1 MGTEKR
7 LGGERRRRRRRRR
20 RREKKKREKERERE
34 RRRTGRKRNH
44 ESEGGSACKKN
55 KVWNTDREKA
65 RIKLHFIVE
74 VLNLSYKVTK
84 RKKYNTIQYNAIQ
97 YNTIGKEQ

>member
-7 LGGERRRRRRRRR
+7 LGGERRRRRRKG

-44 ESEGGSACKKN
+44 ETI
-55 KVWNTDREKA
+55 KVKGVAHLKRTKCGIWIER
-65 RIKLHFIVE
+65 KL
-74 VLNLSYKVTK
+74 
-84 RKKYNTIQYNAIQ
+84 
-97 YNTIGKEQ
+97 G